1 MGGEP
6 PLRTFRGNTLET
18 HSTYLCAG
26 LPRVPSLPWTDGR
39 VQYTQHTTQH
49 THVRSW
55 NWQRG
60 SPPFFARLLRPRAL
74 KKTYPSDGVVMALM
88 GPPDAD
94 PEWLSRSPRAESC
107 HPTGLTEN
115 GIVCPAPNDCSRRL
129 LLCGKK
135 RLPRSSCPL
144 RRLPPD
150 RSPMKEA
157 PPGRE
162 DEDEDEEDPE
172 PDRGRRRPP
181 DGAGGGSQ
189 KQRSCAPP
197 WKGDRAG
204 SKRFRVHVPGRSELD
219 AESEG

>member
-1 MGGEP
+1 M
-6 PLRTFRGNTLET
+6 
-18 HSTYLCAG
+18 
-26 LPRVPSLPWTDGR
+26 
-39 VQYTQHTTQH
+39 
-49 THVRSW
+49 
-55 NWQRG
+55 
-60 SPPFFARLLRPRAL
+60 
-74 KKTYPSDGVVMALM
+74 M

-204 SKRFRVHVPGRSELD
+204 SKRFRVYVPGRSELD
-219 AESEG
+219 AESEGERPRRDAAPRRCVATVRARRRGAEVRARWRAMVGEMHTGEGRYLFFHFHG